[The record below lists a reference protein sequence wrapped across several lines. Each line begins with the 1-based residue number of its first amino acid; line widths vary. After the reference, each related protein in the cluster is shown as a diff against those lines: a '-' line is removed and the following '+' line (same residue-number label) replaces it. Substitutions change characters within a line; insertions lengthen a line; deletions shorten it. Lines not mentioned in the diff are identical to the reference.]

1 MATGRCIR
9 PGVLGSLP
17 RWSEPIV
24 FSARR
29 PRRLL
34 RRAAIVVPSWRVVR
48 AMLACA
54 AASAMFSA
62 CEAPASDRGARA
74 SSADASTAIIDDF
87 GDTLRLAAHARR
99 VVSLN
104 PVMTE
109 AMYALHAESRLV
121 GRTRWDAAPP
131 TVRSVPDVGDG
142 MQPNVEAV
150 LAARPDLVV
159 LYAAAANR
167 AAASSLR
174 RAGVQT
180 LAMRTDRVDDFE
192 RALSALAIALG
203 DTATARI
210 VTDSV
215 RRSIESVASLP
226 PMQPPVTV
234 FWHAWDAPL
243 ITIGA
248 GSFLGELVT
257 IAGARNAEPR
267 VDTRQPVHLDLR
279 DRPRPLGDCAPA
291 GRRRQAGRAQQRLG
305 LSRPRTGTTA
315 RRRPTTPFAWRS
327 GRA

>member
-1 MATGRCIR
+1 MTSRSSGADTSG
-9 PGVLGSLP
+9 
-17 RWSEPIV
+17 
-24 FSARR
+24 
-29 PRRLL
+29 RLL
-34 RRAAIVVPSWRVVR
+34 
-48 AMLACA
+48 CA
-54 AASAMFSA
+54 
-62 CEAPASDRGARA
+62 
-74 SSADASTAIIDDF
+74 
-87 GDTLRLAAHARR
+87 
-99 VVSLN
+99 
-104 PVMTE
+104 
-109 AMYALHAESRLV
+109 
-121 GRTRWDAAPP
+121 
-131 TVRSVPDVGDG
+131 
-142 MQPNVEAV
+142 
-150 LAARPDLVV
+150 VV

-257 IAGARNAEPR
+257 IAGARNVFGDLP
-267 VDTRQPVHLDLR
+267 QPSPQVTLENVTARNPDYVLVG
-279 DRPRPLGDCAPA
+279 PLTA
-291 GRRRQAGRAQQRLG
+291 GRVRGDPRWRAVPHQ
-305 LSRPRTGTTA
+305 P
-315 RRRPTTPFAWRS
+315 
-327 GRA
+327 